1 MGRTFEYPKTAL
13 NTVNRRGHRGKYDL
27 ETIHTLINTSLVL
40 NVSFA
45 PGFDSNLDDFPVILP
60 MIGAMGSFA
69 NPSAGLDE
77 PLDCYLHGYVS
88 SRLNN
93 LVRKARE
100 AGKPGLPLCL
110 SATKVD
116 GLLLA
121 LSGFNHSY
129 DYRSVVL
136 YGYASI
142 VTDPEEILYGMRIIT
157 DKVVRG
163 RWENSRLPPTKADIA
178 STGIVRVT
186 IKTGSGKVKADPP
199 GDDKADLE
207 DEAMRQRVWAGF
219 VPVTETLGE
228 PVPAVYNRV
237 SGIPTYISQHR
248 QDVNEAA
255 QNYSE
260 ELVQKVL
267 QAE

>member
-1 MGRTFEYPKTAL
+1 MSRTLEYPKTGR
-13 NTVNRRGHRGKYDL
+13 NTVVRRGHRGKYDL
-27 ETIHTLINTSLVL
+27 ETIHTLINTSLIL

-45 PGFDSNLDDFPVILP
+45 PDTDEDFPVILP
-60 MIGAMGSFA
+60 MIGVMGSFD

-88 SRLNN
+88 NRLNN
-93 LVRKARE
+93 LVRKAHD

-129 DYRSVVL
+129 NYRSACL
-136 YGYASI
+136 FGYANI
-142 VTDPEEILYGMRIIT
+142 VTNPEEILYGMRIIT
-157 DKVVRG
+157 DKVVRN
-163 RWENSRLPPTKADIA
+163 RWDNTRLPPTKADIA
-178 STGIVRVT
+178 STAILRVT

-199 GDDKADLE
+199 SDDKADME
-207 DEAMRQRVWAGF
+207 NEEMRSSVWAGYI
-219 VPVTETLGE
+219 PVTENLGE

-237 SGIPTYISQHR
+237 DAVPEYITQHR
-248 QDVNEAA
+248 SDVNDESK
-255 QNYSE
+255 QYSE
-260 ELVQKVL
+260 ELVHKVMDA
-267 QAE
+267 QAQ